1 MTHCQETKESPES
14 ESDIMQMLEISER
27 GIKILKYITIINML
41 NTPMDKFGIVCK
53 NRCALS
59 AEWWNCKTESN
70 RNVGY

>member
-53 NRCALS
+53 NRCTLS
-59 AEWWNCKTESN
+59 AE
-70 RNVGY
+70 